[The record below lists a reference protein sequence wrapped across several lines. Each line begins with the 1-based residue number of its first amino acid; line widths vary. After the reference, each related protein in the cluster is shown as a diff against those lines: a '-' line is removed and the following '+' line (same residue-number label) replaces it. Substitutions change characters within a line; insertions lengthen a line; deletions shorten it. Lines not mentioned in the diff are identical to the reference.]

1 MIRAY
6 RTLRTHTWQCLES
19 SMLAF
24 QSDASTATGNQPS
37 NAEENKELS
46 SSHPSTDHHQD
57 IAQLKTVATRDTV
70 YQLFYI

>member
-1 MIRAY
+1 
-6 RTLRTHTWQCLES
+6 
-19 SMLAF
+19 MLAF
-24 QSDASTATGNQPS
+24 QSDASTAPGNQPS